1 MYKSTPSENDF
12 LIVNLINAMEVHE
25 KRNYKWPFVPQYQ
38 NDSIKISERRFVSV
52 PEDSNLRKGIVSNC

>member
-25 KRNYKWPFVPQYQ
+25 KRIYKWHFVPQCQ
-38 NDSIKISERRFVSV
+38 NDLIKISERRSVSV
-52 PEDSNLRKGIVSNC
+52 PKDSNLRKGMVSNC